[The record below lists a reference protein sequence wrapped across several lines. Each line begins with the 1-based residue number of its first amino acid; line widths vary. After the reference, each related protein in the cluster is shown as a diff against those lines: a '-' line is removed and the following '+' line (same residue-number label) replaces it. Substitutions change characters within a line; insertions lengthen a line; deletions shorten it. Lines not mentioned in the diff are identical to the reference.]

1 MKANELTPE
10 YIADYLKI
18 DDPEESDF
26 KDIEIFHSAA
36 IGYIKNQTGID
47 DQKINSSDDLTVAIL
62 VLVEDMYDNRRM
74 YVDKQNMNRVVENII
89 YQYSE
94 NLI

>member
-36 IGYIKNQTGID
+36 IGYIKIRLALM
-47 DQKINSSDDLTVAIL
+47 I
-62 VLVEDMYDNRRM
+62 RRSTQVM
-74 YVDKQNMNRVVENII
+74 I
-89 YQYSE
+89 
-94 NLI
+94 

>member
-18 DDPEESDF
+18 DDPEENDF
-26 KDIEIFHSAA
+26 RDIEIFRSAA
-36 IGYIKNQTGID
+36 VDYIKNQTGID
-47 DQKINSSDDLTVAIL
+47 DQKLNSSDDLTVAIL
-62 VLVEDMYDNRRM
+62 VLIEDLYDNRRM
-74 YVDKQNMNRVVENII
+74 YVDNQNMNRVVENII

>member
-36 IGYIKNQTGID
+36 IGYIKNQT
-47 DQKINSSDDLTVAIL
+47 
-62 VLVEDMYDNRRM
+62 
-74 YVDKQNMNRVVENII
+74 
-89 YQYSE
+89 
-94 NLI
+94 